1 MKKKKRTDKRKLISR
16 VIAIG
21 MAAIMLISTFS
32 IMFSMRSYAAPASA
46 KSDTEFGDFVL
57 EDYYLAP
64 GASASVDGEVLTN
77 PEDTTAREPA
87 VTESETAEKTT
98 VPETTEPETT
108 EPPETTTKSEKET
121 LVTPPAEKK
130 DKYTASF
137 ALYNVTEADKVTI
150 VLEYFDNVAKKYVET
165 ELQFTKKNN
174 YFISLELPVGTY
186 TVKEIKTKE
195 RFVDITIDYEQ
206 FEIKENDMQ
215 NFSITATEDEANW
228 FVQFLG
234 RNWIFIIILIGLC
247 IALLVIQ
254 KRKEM

>member
-1 MKKKKRTDKRKLISR
+1 MNKKKKTDKRKLIAR

-32 IMFSMRSYAAPASA
+32 IMFSLKGSA
-46 KSDTEFGDFVL
+46 KSSEIEVTSGVAFTNEEILTDPENTTVKNPDITEL
-57 EDYYLAP
+57 E
-64 GASASVDGEVLTN
+64 
-77 PEDTTAREPA
+77 
-87 VTESETAEKTT
+87 TEENAT
-98 VPETTEPETT
+98 VPETTEPESA
-108 EPPETTTKSEKET
+108 EATTKPEKET

-150 VLEYFDNVAKKYVET
+150 ILERFDNVTKKYIET

-174 YFISLELPVGTY
+174 YFVSLELPVGTY

-234 RNWIFIIILIGLC
+234 RNWIFLVILVGLC